1 MWFLGYTYLK
11 GHVVYLEK
19 IQLNL
24 RRNLW
29 NLLTLFLCHMLM
41 ICYYQ
46 LHWSLKLRF
55 LGDTPRDS
63 MVLLFFFGL
72 RALAE
77 SSSSK
82 SDCFFAV
89 IDFCASYFTYS
100 FNSLSIWS
108 LVFLNYLNSLFF
120 SLSFWTT
127 STLNQF
133 WVFWLLPLIR
143 LVLQTATWS
152 MTVISF

>member
-1 MWFLGYTYLK
+1 MKSFDIVFMSYVNDLLLSVALK
-11 GHVVYLEK
+11 FET
-19 IQLNL
+19 
-24 RRNLW
+24 
-29 NLLTLFLCHMLM
+29 TLFGWHT
-41 ICYYQ
+41 
-46 LHWSLKLRF
+46 KRF
-55 LGDTPRDS
+55 HGAS
-63 MVLLFFFGL
+63 IFFGL
-72 RALAE
+72 LTLAE

-108 LVFLNYLNSLFF
+108 LIFLNYFNSLSF

-127 STLNQF
+127 SLSNQF

-143 LVLQTATWS
+143 LFLQTVTWS
-152 MTVISF
+152 MTVISFQASTA